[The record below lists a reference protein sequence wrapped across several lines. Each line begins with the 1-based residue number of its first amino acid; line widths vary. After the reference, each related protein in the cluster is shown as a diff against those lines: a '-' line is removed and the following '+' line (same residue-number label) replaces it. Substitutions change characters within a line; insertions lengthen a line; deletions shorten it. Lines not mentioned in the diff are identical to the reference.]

1 MEVEGAKWATAAAQ
15 TASGPLGNCF
25 SARINKKPPPTAP
38 MYDTVANDIPV
49 YSVVDKSRSNHPK
62 VEENVQYAEIE
73 VIRPPTKRSQ
83 KKPAILP
90 KPVESTEYATIN
102 FHTHNDPA
110 TKFKTPPGH
119 NPTTY
124 VNTAAELKSPHKYN
138 SANGTL
144 V

>member
-1 MEVEGAKWATAAAQ
+1 
-15 TASGPLGNCF
+15 
-25 SARINKKPPPTAP
+25 

-49 YSVVDKSRSNHPK
+49 YSVVDKSRQNHPK

-73 VIRPPTKRSQ
+73 VIRRPTKRSQ

-102 FHTHNDPA
+102 FHLQNDPA
-110 TKFKTPPGH
+110 KPLKPPPG
-119 NPTTY
+119 NTSTTY
-124 VNTAAELKSPHKYN
+124 ANTATELKSPRKYN
-138 SANGTL
+138 SGNGTL

>member
-1 MEVEGAKWATAAAQ
+1 
-15 TASGPLGNCF
+15 
-25 SARINKKPPPTAP
+25 
-38 MYDTVANDIPV
+38 MYDTVANDFPV
-49 YSVVDKSRSNHPK
+49 YSVVDKSRPNHPK

-102 FHTHNDPA
+102 FHPHNEPA
-110 TKFKTPPGH
+110 KQLKPSPGH
-119 NPTTY
+119 TSTTY
-124 VNTAAELKSPHKYN
+124 VNTASEFKSPRNYN